1 MDTKVITGTMFY
13 YYFVCRRKL
22 WYFSKDITLEHSS
35 EKVALGKLLD
45 ENSYSRDE
53 KHISI
58 DNTISIDFIRGR
70 DILHE
75 IKKTKSI
82 EEASV
87 WQVKYYLYYLRK
99 RGVVIEKARLD
110 FPLIR
115 ETKEVILED
124 KDYREIE
131 HILTQINDILN
142 EAVPPEAINSK
153 VCKNCAYFEL
163 CYI

>member
-1 MDTKVITGTMFY
+1 MDIKVITGTMFY
-13 YYFVCRRKL
+13 YYFVCHRKL
-22 WYFSKDITLEHSS
+22 WYFSKDITLECTN

-45 ENSYSRDE
+45 ENSYNRDE

-58 DNTISIDFIRGR
+58 DNAISIDFIRGR

-75 IKKTKSI
+75 VKKTKSI
-82 EEASV
+82 EEAAI

-99 RGVVIEKARLD
+99 RGAIIESARLD

-115 ETKEVILED
+115 ETKTVTLEEGD
-124 KDYREIE
+124 GEKIE
-131 HILTQINDILN
+131 HILTQIDDILN
-142 EAVPPEAINSK
+142 RAIPPEAINSK
-153 VCKNCAYFEL
+153 ICKSCAYFEL